1 VNDRPNIDVSN
12 LPAYAFSHR
21 SLIWWGMLGIIVI
34 EGTVFAVLVAA
45 YFYLR
50 LYVRDWP
57 PSVPPPNL
65 IYGTVNTVVLLA
77 SLVPNYIYKKAA
89 EREDLRKVRIWL
101 VVSIAFAIAFIVIR
115 VFEFPALNCSW
126 DSNAYGSIVWTLL
139 GAHSAHLITD
149 FLDTIVLTILIFTER
164 IEGKRFVDVSENA
177 FYWYFVVLAW
187 IPIYAVIYL
196 APYLI

>member
-1 VNDRPNIDVSN
+1 VNDRSNIDVSN

-34 EGTVFAVLVAA
+34 EGTVFAVLIAS

-50 LYVRDWP
+50 IYVRDWP
-57 PSVPPPNL
+57 PSTPPPNL
-65 IYGTVNTVVLLA
+65 IYGSVNTLVLVA

-89 EREDLRKVRIWL
+89 EREDLRGVRIWL
-101 VVSIAFAIAFIVIR
+101 VVSIAFAVAFIVIR
-115 VFEFPALNCSW
+115 VFEFPALNCNW

-139 GAHSAHLITD
+139 GAHSTHLVTD
-149 FLDTIVLTILIFTER
+149 FLDTVVLTVLMFTGPL
-164 IEGKRFVDVSENA
+164 EGKRFVDVSENA

-196 APYLI
+196 VPYLI

>member
-1 VNDRPNIDVSN
+1 MNDRPNIDVSN

-21 SLIWWGMLGIIVI
+21 SLIWWGMLGIIMI
-34 EGTVFAVLVAA
+34 EGTMFAVLIAS

-57 PSVPPPNL
+57 PSLPPPNL
-65 IYGTVNTVVLLA
+65 IYGSVNTLVLLA
-77 SLVPNYIYKKAA
+77 SIVPNYIYKKAA

-101 VVSIAFAIAFIVIR
+101 VVSIAFAVVFIVIR
-115 VFEFPALNCSW
+115 AFEFAALNCSW

-139 GAHSAHLITD
+139 GAHAAHLITD
-149 FLDTIVLTILIFTER
+149 FLDTVVLTVLMFTEM

-177 FYWYFVVLAW
+177 FYWYFVVMAW
-187 IPIYAVIYL
+187 VPIYAVIYL
-196 APYLI
+196 VPYLI